1 MSTYNLILGGIAIV
15 AFVMYLVRRRA
26 RLSTEE

>member
-1 MSTYNLILGGIAIV
+1 MTYNLILGAIAIT
-15 AFVMYLVRRRA
+15 AFVLYLVRRRA